1 MSKTIKQKDY
11 PEFFE
16 YYESLIKEM
25 DDVLGGWMNAP
36 FNSPDFFY
44 KNWETI
50 QYRMVTTMCK
60 SIEEF
65 GKEIIK
71 E

>member
-1 MSKTIKQKDY
+1 MPKTIKQTDY

-25 DDVLGGWMNAP
+25 DDVFGAWMNAP
-36 FNSPDFFY
+36 WSSPLFFCE
-44 KNWETI
+44 NWEEI

-65 GKEIIK
+65 GKRVDNV
-71 E
+71 